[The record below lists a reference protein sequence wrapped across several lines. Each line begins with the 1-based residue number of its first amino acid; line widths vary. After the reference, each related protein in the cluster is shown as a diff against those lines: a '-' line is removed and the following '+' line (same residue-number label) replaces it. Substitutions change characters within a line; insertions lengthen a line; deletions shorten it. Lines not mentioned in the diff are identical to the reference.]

1 MTPALQMSTSSL
13 LLDFSR
19 KVWAAVETEAREVC
33 SQGIKVRFWVECLAA
48 AMVEAEAD
56 SLRPV
61 K

>member
-1 MTPALQMSTSSL
+1 MTPALHMSTSSL

-19 KVWAAVETEAREVC
+19 KVWAAVETEARDVW
-33 SQGIKVRFWVECLAA
+33 SQGIKVRFGGEGSAA
-48 AMVEAEAD
+48 AMMEVAAE